1 MVKADDGY
9 YLKVAGTSTWRSVE
23 AIKFFLAIHDAGVP
37 VVIHEADLL
46 KDRLRGL
53 EKVGVVPFGVTPAYC
68 QSWFPNEHIEVF
80 MNLDSDESEE
90 MAVHCTWQPPTKVEL
105 MDKEG

>member
-1 MVKADDGY
+1 M
-9 YLKVAGTSTWRSVE
+9 E

-37 VVIHEADLL
+37 VVIHEAELL
-46 KDRLRGL
+46 KNRLRGL

-80 MNLDSDESEE
+80 MNLDSDDPEK
-90 MAVHCTWQPPTKVEL
+90 MAEHCTWQTLTNVEL
-105 MDKEG
+105 VYKEG